1 MTGTVPKT
9 PAQEF
14 RMTAQTMYGLEKV
27 LAEELLRLG
36 AKAVAT
42 RNRAVEFSGDLGFLY
57 KANLCLRTALRV
69 LVPITDFPVRN
80 EQDIYAGIKK
90 FPWEVL
96 LGEDGTFAFH
106 AKLNSERFGH
116 SQYVALLAKDA
127 LADRFRER
135 TGKRPSVDVEDPAL
149 RIRLF
154 IHDDQCSVALDS
166 SGSSLHKRGYR
177 EQTNLAPLNEVLAAG
192 MVLLSGWDRM
202 SNFVDPMCGSGTL
215 LIEAALI
222 AANIPPGAYRKS
234 FGFQHW
240 NDFDAALWEKVHSG
254 AMERITGNRPV
265 ILGGELS
272 KNVARKAATNIAIA
286 DLKEEIEVRNVAFE
300 DLPAPE
306 GRGVLI
312 INPPYGGRM
321 DQDEDIN
328 ALYRMI
334 GDTLKKNWAGY
345 EAWVI
350 TPDLEAAKHIRLTP
364 RPKIR
369 LFNGALDCR
378 FMRYELYAG
387 PRRPPNRS

>member
-1 MTGTVPKT
+1 MPEPSVRQAKP
-9 PAQEF
+9 EF
-14 RMTAQTMYGLEKV
+14 RMTAQTMYGLEPV

-36 AKAVAT
+36 AKEVEKHNRVVAFT
-42 RNRAVEFSGDLGFLY
+42 GDLGFLY

-69 LVPITDFPVRN
+69 LIPIDDFEVRN

-90 FPWEVL
+90 IPWEVY
-96 LGEDGTFAFH
+96 LGADDTFAFT

-127 LADRFRER
+127 LADRFREK
-135 TGKRPSVDVEDPAL
+135 TGKRPSVDAEDPAL

-154 IHDDQCSVALDS
+154 ITGDHCTVSLDS
-166 SGSSLHKRGYR
+166 SGDSLYKRGYR

-192 MVLLSGWDRM
+192 MILLSGWDRM

-222 AANIPPGAYRKS
+222 AANIPPGAYRKG
-234 FGFQHW
+234 FGFQRW
-240 NDFDAALWEKVHSG
+240 NDFDAELWAKVHAG
-254 AMERITGNRPV
+254 AMERITGNRPL
-265 ILGGELS
+265 ILGGEIS
-272 KNVARKAATNIAIA
+272 KNVARKAETNIAIA

-300 DLPAPE
+300 DLEAPA
-306 GRGVLI
+306 GRGIVI
-312 INPPYGGRM
+312 INPPYGERM
-321 DQDEDIN
+321 DEDVDIN
-328 ALYRMI
+328 GLYKMM

-345 EAWVI
+345 DAWVL
-350 TPDLEAAKHIRLTP
+350 TSNMEAAKYIKLTP

-378 FMRYELYAG
+378 FLRYELYEG
-387 PRRPPNRS
+387 SRRRDPVE